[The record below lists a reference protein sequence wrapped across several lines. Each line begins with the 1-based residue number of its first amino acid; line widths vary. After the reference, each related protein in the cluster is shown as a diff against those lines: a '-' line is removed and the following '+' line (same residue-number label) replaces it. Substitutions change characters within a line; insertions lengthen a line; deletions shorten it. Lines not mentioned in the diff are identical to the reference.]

1 MTDNVGGK
9 KSLVAGFRDDFKAL
23 SPKQLLAIVAA
34 IALALLLEYM
44 GLTSQCLGV
53 LIIAVVLYMIPHFL
67 KVISVRVKVVTGVV
81 FILLSLLV
89 GTYAS
94 GSLDDVNT
102 EIRDTDTVAG
112 IQLEYDEAEGAYVLS
127 YEINPNGTLSFTGS
141 SIGPDADAAAD
152 LWVPASGSLTAQIRV
167 TGLDSGDTFAVSAV
181 DSNDDAVTLSGIS
194 VAQSYQAGTDDEPSM
209 TTVTLTVED
218 VAVLLQDGKEGTYYT
233 LVIETEDGHGLS
245 LDPVE
250 DSNLRVA
257 VLQQEVNMIA
267 FHSFHSTKDVD
278 SQEFKSSDLT
288 LGADGWYS
296 GKAVLEGVSAGTLGA
311 IMVQMGEGDKAFAG
325 YSFIYDTGM
334 TSGDFTKACF
344 YGGAY
349 MTFEIA
355 LLFFIIL
362 AFSALM
368 RRSAMKTREKM
379 EAEGRLYPQGYGR
392 CKSCGAMV
400 LPGEVVCRKCGAYI
414 DVPDEMRKHKN
425 DYVVCSECGA
435 EVPADAVVCPKCG
448 ARFDEKEEVEVSHAD
463 GTVDVTTETVPC
475 PHCGEQI
482 PANADWCPK
491 CGKKVRD

>member
-167 TGLDSGDTFAVSAV
+167 TGLDQGDTFSVSAV
-181 DSNDDAVTLSGIS
+181 DSNGDAVPLQGVT
-194 VAQSYQAGTDDEPSM
+194 ATQSYEAGTDKEPSR

-218 VAVLLQDGKEGTYYT
+218 VAVLLQDEKNDTYYS

-250 DSNLRVA
+250 DSNLKVT
-257 VLQQEVNMIA
+257 VLQQESNMIA

-278 SQEFKSSDLT
+278 SQEFKLASS
-288 LGADGWYS
+288 YS
-296 GKAVLEGVSAGTLGA
+296 R
-311 IMVQMGEGDKAFAG
+311 
-325 YSFIYDTGM
+325 SF
-334 TSGDFTKACF
+334 
-344 YGGAY
+344 
-349 MTFEIA
+349 
-355 LLFFIIL
+355 
-362 AFSALM
+362 
-368 RRSAMKTREKM
+368 
-379 EAEGRLYPQGYGR
+379 
-392 CKSCGAMV
+392 
-400 LPGEVVCRKCGAYI
+400 
-414 DVPDEMRKHKN
+414 
-425 DYVVCSECGA
+425 
-435 EVPADAVVCPKCG
+435 
-448 ARFDEKEEVEVSHAD
+448 
-463 GTVDVTTETVPC
+463 
-475 PHCGEQI
+475 
-482 PANADWCPK
+482 
-491 CGKKVRD
+491 